1 MPLTHATDSGFNY
14 NINEFQFIWCIWIFW
29 TVDCVI
35 FFYCFF
41 FSRICR
47 LIFSSPLQCL
57 FWKSLH
63 YSLSWMILYRCTL
76 SCGMT
81 GLITRLTSASAV
93 TTLSYSGT
101 EVDWWPLFMHVL
113 YSSILAGVSE
123 CFLNPWQFLVDTGR
137 HRQIYWFIYH
147 FLFLNQLMLGLV
159 MVKRHFAIWAHLHP
173 SNISDLFFFPP
184 WIFKIF
190 FYSRTSECPLF
201 QNAKCNVSNYTGRI
215 YFALIFK
222 CSECFWVNRQWICCW
237 NVDARQT
244 CMLIYKGM
252 SS

>member
-1 MPLTHATDSGFNY
+1 MYLNLLNCGLCTFS
-14 NINEFQFIWCIWIFW
+14 I
-29 TVDCVI
+29 V
-35 FFYCFF
+35 FF
-41 FSRICR
+41 F
-47 LIFSSPLQCL
+47 LGYVDWYFPVHSSAF
-57 FWKSLH
+57 FWNSLH

-173 SNISDLFFFPP
+173 SNISDLFFPP
-184 WIFKIF
+184 LEYLKYFFIREHQNVLCFKMQCLQLHRTHIF
-190 FYSRTSECPLF
+190 
-201 QNAKCNVSNYTGRI
+201 
-215 YFALIFK
+215 
-222 CSECFWVNRQWICCW
+222 CSHF
-237 NVDARQT
+237 
-244 CMLIYKGM
+244 
-252 SS
+252 